1 MYICTVMPRNK
12 EFDYDEKLVAARNLF
27 WKKGYNATSMNDL
40 VDTMK
45 INRSSIYL
53 TYGNKH
59 DLFVKSLGNYMQKK
73 DKQYREAA
81 AKTNDPLQAVRN
93 IIMSVCNAAI
103 DEGNCLFTNSV
114 FELAGSDEQVGK
126 LVKHQTE
133 GAVVL
138 FESLLQQAKENGTYT
153 LAKTPAEMA
162 LFLVSG
168 LVSIYNTQII
178 FSDKKLTEQTAEI
191 LMASFD

>member
-1 MYICTVMPRNK
+1 MPRNK

-59 DLFVKSLGNYMQKK
+59 DLFVKSLGNYMQMK

-81 AKTNDPLQAVRN
+81 AKNNDPLQAVKN
-93 IIMSVCNAAI
+93 IVISVYNAAI
-103 DEGNCLFTNSV
+103 RDNNCLFTNSV
-114 FELAGSDEQVGK
+114 FELAGSDTEVGK
-126 LVKHQTE
+126 LIKHQTQ
-133 GAVVL
+133 GAVSL

-153 LAKTPAEMA
+153 SGKAPAEMA

-178 FSDKKLTEQTAEI
+178 FSDKKLTKQTAEI
-191 LMASFD
+191 LIASVD

>member
-1 MYICTVMPRNK
+1 MPRNK

-40 VDTMK
+40 LDTMK

-93 IIMSVCNAAI
+93 IIMSVCDAAI

-114 FELAGSDEQVGK
+114 FEMAGSDEQVGK
-126 LVKHQTE
+126 LVKHQTQ
-133 GAVVL
+133 GAVAL
-138 FESLLQQAKENGTYT
+138 FESLLQQAKDNGSYT

-191 LMASFD
+191 LMASLS